1 MQHLVHRAHPATR
14 ALSRSRLICV
24 TRRTRQIRLLSVIA
38 LMLVAAGCSKKKTPT
53 EPPIPKTTSRN
64 SLVPASN
71 SAIIEARTS
80 QIYANGSLPA
90 LVTDDFTFTGA
101 SNITKV
107 GWQGIYCVQTPGAA
121 APAPTATG
129 FTITFYAD
137 AAGRPNVA
145 APLQTQ
151 TFTLAQ
157 ANQVFDKN
165 VSGLT
170 CGTAANTTW
179 PFYSY
184 SATLTTAFPAAAN
197 TKYWIGI
204 QALSPSFAV
213 FWGWRDGVPDN
224 NQSWQ
229 LFNGTFTSFP
239 FDRAYSLAP

>member
-1 MQHLVHRAHPATR
+1 MPHAVDCASSAARAAPALR
-14 ALSRSRLICV
+14 II
-24 TRRTRQIRLLSVIA
+24 RTRHRSPVRVLSIVVLTLVI
-38 LMLVAAGCSKKKTPT
+38 VGCSKKKAPT
-53 EPPIPKTTSRN
+53 ESSVPRTTSRS

-71 SAIIEARTS
+71 GTIIEARTS

-90 LVTDDFTFTGA
+90 LVTDDFIFTGS

-137 AAGRPNVA
+137 NAGRPNVA
-145 APLQTQ
+145 APLQSQ

-157 ANQVFDKN
+157 ANQTLDKN
-165 VSGLT
+165 VPGLT

-179 PFYSY
+179 PYYSY

-229 LFNGTFTSFP
+229 LFNGMFTSFP

>member
-1 MQHLVHRAHPATR
+1 MERLALRA
-14 ALSRSRLICV
+14 RLAAHANIAQ
-24 TRRTRQIRLLSVIA
+24 RFGRTTPVRLLTVIA
-38 LMLVAAGCSKKKTPT
+38 LTVVLVGCSKKKAPT
-53 EPPIPKTTSRN
+53 EPTVERTTSRS

-71 SAIIEARTS
+71 STIIEARTS

-90 LVTDDFTFTGA
+90 LVADDFTFTGA
-101 SNITKV
+101 SNITRV
-107 GWQGIYCVQTPGAA
+107 AWQGIYCVATAGSA

-145 APLQTQ
+145 APLQTE

-157 ANQVFDKN
+157 VNQTFDKN
-165 VSGLT
+165 VPGLT

-184 SATLTTAFPAAAN
+184 SATLTTAFPAVAN

-204 QALSPSFAV
+204 QARSPSFAV

-229 LFNGTFTSFP
+229 LFNGAFTSFA

>member
-1 MQHLVHRAHPATR
+1 MPHAVDRAPSAAR
-14 ALSRSRLICV
+14 AGAALRIS
-24 TRRTRQIRLLSVIA
+24 RTRHRRPVRLLSIVA
-38 LMLVAAGCSKKKTPT
+38 LTLVVAACSDKKAPT
-53 EPPIPKTTSRN
+53 ISETPKTTSR
-64 SLVPASN
+64 SSIVPASN
-71 SAIIEARTS
+71 TGIIEARTS

-101 SNITKV
+101 SNIRTI
-107 GWQGIYCVQTPGAA
+107 GWQGIYCVATAGSA

-137 AAGRPNVA
+137 NAGRPNTA

-151 TFTLAQ
+151 TYVLSEV
-157 ANQVFDKN
+157 NQTFDKN
-165 VSGLT
+165 VPGLT

-179 PFYSY
+179 PYYSY
-184 SATLTTAFPAAAN
+184 SATLSAPFPAAAN

-204 QALSPSFAV
+204 QARSPSFAV

-229 LFNGTFTSFP
+229 LFNGTFTSFA

>member
-1 MQHLVHRAHPATR
+1 MESITRRRHLPAHAPVSAAQLTFPFR
-14 ALSRSRLICV
+14 QLLLVALSC
-24 TRRTRQIRLLSVIA
+24 A
-38 LMLVAAGCSKKKTPT
+38 LVACSKKSTPT
-53 EPPIPKTTSRN
+53 ETVIPKTTSR
-64 SLVPASN
+64 STLVPATN
-71 SAIIEARTS
+71 SGIIEARTS
-80 QIYANGSLPA
+80 QIYSNGSLPA
-90 LVTDDFTFTGA
+90 LVTDDFVLTG
-101 SNITKV
+101 SSSITKV

-137 AAGRPNVA
+137 NAGRPNVA

-151 TFTLAQ
+151 TFPLAQ
-157 ANQVFDKN
+157 VNQTFDKN
-165 VSGLT
+165 VTGLT

-179 PFYSY
+179 PYYSY
-184 SATLTTAFPAAAN
+184 SATLATPFPAAAN

-204 QALSPSFAV
+204 QALSPSFSV

-229 LFNGTFTSFP
+229 LFNGTFTSFA

>member
-1 MQHLVHRAHPATR
+1 MPHAEDRAPSAAR
-14 ALSRSRLICV
+14 AGAALRIS
-24 TRRTRQIRLLSVIA
+24 RTRHRRPVRLLS
-38 LMLVAAGCSKKKTPT
+38 LVALTLLVVGCSKKKAPT
-53 EPPIPKTTSRN
+53 EADVPTTTSRS

-71 SAIIEARTS
+71 TGIIEARTS

-101 SNITKV
+101 SNITRV

-137 AAGRPNVA
+137 NAGRPNVA
-145 APLQTQ
+145 APLRTQ

-157 ANQVFDKN
+157 SNQTFDKN

-170 CGTAANTTW
+170 CGTATNTTW
-179 PFYSY
+179 PYYSY
-184 SATLTTAFPAAAN
+184 SATLTTPFPAAAN

-229 LFNGTFTSFP
+229 LFNGTFTSFG

>member
-1 MQHLVHRAHPATR
+1 MEQFAHRPRLTSRFTVAAR
-14 ALSRSRLICV
+14 SSRSTL
-24 TRRTRQIRLLSVIA
+24 RTRPVRLLSLIA
-38 LMLVAAGCSKKKTPT
+38 LSFVFVACSNKKTVT
-53 EPPIPKTTSRN
+53 EPPVQRTTSRT

-71 SAIIEARTS
+71 STIIEARTS

-90 LVTDDFTFTGA
+90 LVTDDFTFTGS

-157 ANQVFDKN
+157 ANQTFDKN
-165 VSGLT
+165 VPGLT

-179 PFYSY
+179 PYYSY
-184 SATLTTAFPAAAN
+184 SATLSTPFPAAAN

-229 LFNGTFTSFP
+229 LFNGTFTSYP

>member
-1 MQHLVHRAHPATR
+1 MPHAVDRAPSAAR
-14 ALSRSRLICV
+14 PGAALRIS
-24 TRRTRQIRLLSVIA
+24 RTRHHRPVRLLFIVA
-38 LMLVAAGCSKKKTPT
+38 LTLVVVGCSKKKAPT
-53 EPPIPKTTSRN
+53 EAGVPKTTSRS

-71 SAIIEARTS
+71 SGIIEARTS

-90 LVTDDFTFTGA
+90 LVTDDFIFTGA
-101 SNITKV
+101 SSITKI

-137 AAGRPNVA
+137 NAGRPNVA

-157 ANQVFDKN
+157 SNQTFDKN

-179 PFYSY
+179 PYYSY
-184 SATLTTAFPAAAN
+184 SATLTTPFPAAAN